1 MIDVIAAISFRPE
14 IAGIL
19 TVLVGVVVLMGSVYL
34 LLATN
39 TGTRLGFLLALTG
52 FFGWM
57 FIMGVTWWIYG
68 IGYKGP
74 DPSWEIDEIVFGELD
89 QSANEEVRALSNR
102 DPELVAALTAADP
115 EASALAGSQVP
126 RSLSDVAGVNPELVD
141 RATSEEGA
149 ALLVAGDEVVGY
161 VGADGERVSGDP
173 GLSFS
178 GEEIV
183 DENGNGTAV
192 EVVTYRFDTGGWTV
206 IEGADPFR
214 GEAQAA
220 ADAALVENV
229 PSVESPADYVALG
242 TFDAGGKPRASGD
255 GVWDSVANK
264 ITNTFRLTHPEHYA
278 VVQAQM
284 AVPVEPQPG
293 EAPPVPTVDET
304 QPVMSVVMT
313 RDLGSKRLPP
323 ALVTL
328 FSLAMLLL
336 LSWMLHARDERVA
349 ELEGSD
355 PGKT

>member
-1 MIDVIAAISFRPE
+1 VIDVLAAINFRPE

-19 TVLVGVVVLMGSVYL
+19 VVMVGVMVLLGSVYL
-34 LLATN
+34 ILATD
-39 TGTRLGFLLALTG
+39 TGVRLGFLLALAG

-74 DPSWEIDEIVFGELD
+74 DPSWQIDEIVFGEMS
-89 QSANEEVRALSNR
+89 QSASDDVQQLGDR
-102 DPELVAALTAADP
+102 DAVLVAALTAADP
-115 EASALAGSQVP
+115 DASALAGSQIP
-126 RSLSDVAGVNPELVD
+126 KSLSDVAGVNPWLVEQ
-141 RATSEEGA
+141 ATSDGGA

-161 VGADGERVSGDP
+161 VAADGDWVSGNAA
-173 GLSFS
+173 LSFS
-178 GEEIV
+178 GEEVV
-183 DENGNGTAV
+183 DETGNSTAV
-192 EVVTYRFDTGGWTV
+192 EVVTYRFDTGGWNV

-229 PSVESPADYVALG
+229 SSIEATSQYVALG
-242 TFDAGGKPRASGD
+242 TFDLGGKPRPEGD

-264 ITNTFRLTHPEHYA
+264 ISNTFRPTHPEHYA
-278 VVQAQM
+278 VVQAQVV
-284 AVPVEPQPG
+284 VPQEPEPG
-293 EAPPVPTVDET
+293 EAPPLPVIDEE

-323 ALVTL
+323 ALITL

-336 LSWMLHARDERVA
+336 LSWMLHARDERAA
-349 ELEGSD
+349 ELEGPD
-355 PGKT
+355 QGKT

>member
-19 TVLVGVVVLMGSVYL
+19 TVMVGVVVLMGSVYL

-74 DPSWEIDEIVFGELD
+74 DPSWEIEEIVFGELD
-89 QSANEEVRALSNR
+89 QSANEDVRNLSVR
-102 DPELVAALTAADP
+102 DPEVVAALTAADP
-115 EASALAGSQVP
+115 DASALTGSQVP
-126 RSLSDVAGVNPELVD
+126 RSLSDVAGVNPDLVD
-141 RATSEEGA
+141 RAISEQGA

-161 VGADGERVSGDP
+161 VDDDGEWVAGDAAW
-173 GLSFS
+173 SFS
-178 GEEIV
+178 GDEIV
-183 DENGNGTAV
+183 DENGNTAEV
-192 EVVTYRFDTGGWTV
+192 EVVVYRFDTGGWNV

-220 ADAALVENV
+220 ADAALVE
-229 PSVESPADYVALG
+229 SVATVGSPADYVALG
-242 TFDAGGKPRASGD
+242 TYDLGGKPRPDGD
-255 GVWDSVANK
+255 STWDSVANK
-264 ITNTFRLTHPEHYA
+264 ISNTFRLTHPEHYA
-278 VVQAQM
+278 VVQTQM
-284 AVPVEPQPG
+284 AVPVEPEPG
-293 EAPPVPTVDET
+293 EAPPVPTVDTE
-304 QPVMSVVMT
+304 QPVMSVVMI

-336 LSWMLHARDERVA
+336 LSWMLHARDERA
-349 ELEGSD
+349 ARLEGSD